1 MERLSHTD
9 SHTGCALRTLRANH
23 RDKESC
29 SNNYDE
35 LAACL
40 IYCVPHIILFHAMWN
55 KGKRGTSPQSI
66 ASELKRR
73 LPASWSIKVVKSA
86 RRNRQ
91 QTYDALIEVAGPK
104 NLSATLVVEIKRRIE
119 PKDVPV
125 VVAQIRRQSV
135 GFPFVAAPFLSPRTR
150 ELLIDQEANY
160 LDATGNLRLAL
171 DQPAVFIEIEG
182 AEKNPWPEKRPL
194 ASLKGPTT
202 GRVIRGLCDLK
213 PPYGIREL
221 AERTNTS
228 LGSVSRVT
236 HLLSQEALITK
247 EDRGRITQVEW
258 PALLRRWV
266 QEYSFTASNQANNF
280 LEPRGLSSLLMK
292 LRDTS
297 LNYAVSGSLAA
308 TQISPVA
315 APRLAAVYVEDV
327 FPFAKALDLRPTES
341 GTNVILAEPFDS
353 VVFERTCKTSGV
365 VYAALSQVVA
375 DLLTSS
381 GRGPNE
387 AEELIVWMKQN
398 EDEWRN

>member
-1 MERLSHTD
+1 MR
-9 SHTGCALRTLRANH
+9 
-23 RDKESC
+23 
-29 SNNYDE
+29 
-35 LAACL
+35 
-40 IYCVPHIILFHAMWN
+40 N
-55 KGKRGTSPQSI
+55 KGNRGTSPQSI

-73 LPASWSIKVVKSA
+73 LPVSWSIKVVQSN

-104 NLSATLVVEIKRRIE
+104 NSSATLVVEIKRRIE

-125 VVAQIRRQSV
+125 VVAQIRRHNA

-160 LDATGNLRLAL
+160 ADATGNLRLAL

-182 AEKNPWPEKRPL
+182 AEKNPWPEKRSL

-213 PPYGIREL
+213 PPYGVREL
-221 AERTNTS
+221 AERTQTS

-258 PALLRRWV
+258 PALLRRWA
-266 QEYSFTASNQANNF
+266 QEYSFTTSNQANNF
-280 LEPRGLSSLLMK
+280 LEPRGLSSLLAK

-297 LNYAVSGSLAA
+297 LKYAVSGSLAA
-308 TQISPVA
+308 TQISPIA
-315 APRLAAVYVEDV
+315 APRLATVYVEDV

-353 VVFERTCKTSGV
+353 VVFERTRKTSGV

-387 AEELIVWMKQN
+387 AEELIVWMEEN
-398 EDEWRN
+398 EDEWRNGFTVR